1 MRSSIRQSLQPA
13 SLLLAAIT
21 LPLFAQ
27 IPTGSIRGI
36 ITDPHGA
43 IVQKAGITVSNQST
57 GDTRRSSS
65 DDDGIYA
72 VDNLLPGEY
81 QVRIERQGFA
91 TQLLKLNV
99 QVGSTTSGDASL
111 TIGSTTQVINVTADA
126 PIIDKSNYKI
136 DGVITRQKVEAMPLN
151 GRNFLQLALLE
162 PGVAVSAGNPGG
174 DSNNLFNVS
183 VGGAPAS
190 LTRIT
195 VDGASVI
202 DPATGFVAQN
212 FSTETIQEFQ
222 ISTFNFD
229 LSTGVTSVGAIN
241 IVSRTGTNQLLGSAF
256 MFFRDRKISAFPG
269 LERSAANPEPAF
281 RRFQYG
287 GALGG
292 PIKKDRVHFFAN
304 IEGLNQDAA
313 FTVIHT
319 GFAGFSQ
326 FNNTTSSPYD
336 GVIANGR
343 VDFRLDDRH
352 NLFARYSHDS
362 NSTFAPSALNTLPSN
377 WRNNSND
384 NHNAQAGWVSVIS
397 ATLANDLRFSL
408 HRIRNDSA
416 LPGAEQCPPG
426 TPPCLGLG
434 NALVIINNTNLNFG
448 NSFDA
453 PQFRQLNRYQT
464 VDNLNWQK
472 GSHRLRFGG
481 EWEHNTGHGSWAFLD
496 PAIIILHDPRDVMAL
511 NSQIASLPE
520 PFKST
525 LTIPLPQ
532 AFTSGGKLK
541 IDDILRL
548 PFIFG
553 VAGIGDPVQPPPF
566 NSDKARRNNRFRF
579 YAQDSWL
586 ARPGFTF
593 SYGVAYQFETNLLNH
608 DLAKPPMT
616 RALLGSTEPSGKDAD
631 NIAPAIGI
639 AWDPG
644 NKGQTVIRGGA
655 GIYYDT
661 ILFKTRGT
669 ERATIGPAGNG
680 RAAVQS
686 GYFRNT
692 LEFPQIP
699 NLISPFNLIN
709 PPIGVSLDFRTIP
722 TKFTGAHFLSLLKS
736 QTPVIQDL
744 MNRFGAAGFTGVDF
758 FKTAADPTNVI
769 APDVQTPYAEHFSA
783 GVQQQLPRNMSLSV
797 DFVLRL
803 RVHTLM
809 QNDFNLF
816 NRARALGGPVIRA
829 CTAQESVDPAAQCSN
844 GPIEVVQTGG
854 RDRYKAMLVRLDK
867 RFTDRYQF
875 TASYALSSLTGYFT
889 REDQTDWFGH
899 YGPLD
904 ADARHRFTFSGIA
917 DLPLGFRASLIGV
930 FVSRAPF
937 NARLPGTIDIDGDG
951 TFGDT
956 LPGLGVNSLGRS
968 VNKFELHRAV
978 IDFNTNFAGSRDAH
992 GAFIPSITLPES
1004 FEFGDH
1010 FQSYDVR
1017 FSKLVKFSEKRW
1029 IEGFVEVFNLLNIAN
1044 LGGFSQTLDNSFG
1057 QPTQRAGQ
1065 NFGIGGPR
1073 AFQIGGRFTF

>member
-1 MRSSIRQSLQPA
+1 MRFPVRQSLPA
-13 SLLLAAIT
+13 ALLLLAAIS
-21 LPLFAQ
+21 LPLSAQ
-27 IPTGSIRGI
+27 NPAGSIRGTV
-36 ITDPHGA
+36 TDPQGA
-43 IVQKAGITVSNQST
+43 VIYNASVTVSNQAT
-57 GDTRRSSS
+57 GDARKASTSN
-65 DDDGIYA
+65 DGSYS
-72 VDNLLPGEY
+72 VDNLPPGEY
-81 QVRIERQGFA
+81 QVRIEHQGFA
-91 TQLLKLNV
+91 TQLLTLTV
-99 QVGSTTSGDASL
+99 QVGNATSGDASL
-111 TIGSTTQVINVTADA
+111 IIGSTSQVINVTADT
-126 PIIDKSNYKI
+126 PIIDKSNYKV

-162 PGVAVSAGNPGG
+162 PGVAVSATNPGG

-229 LSTGVTSVGAIN
+229 LSTGITSVGAIN
-241 IVSRTGTNQLLGSAF
+241 IVSRTGTNLFQGSAF
-256 MFFRDRKISAFPG
+256 VFFRDRRLSAFPG

-287 GALGG
+287 GAVGG
-292 PIKKDRVHFFAN
+292 PIKKDRAHFFVN
-304 IEGLNQDAA
+304 LEGLNQDAA
-313 FTVIHT
+313 FTVVHT

-326 FNNTTSSPYD
+326 FNHTTISPYD

-343 VDFRLDDRH
+343 TDFRLNDQH

-377 WRNNSND
+377 WRNNSNH
-384 NHNAQAGWVSVIS
+384 NHNVQVGAVSIFRPNLV
-397 ATLANDLRFSL
+397 NDLRFST
-408 HRIRNDSA
+408 HRIRNDSL
-416 LPGAEQCPPG
+416 LPTVEQCPPDS
-426 TPPCLGLG
+426 PPCLGLG
-434 NALVIINNTNLNFG
+434 NALVIINNTNLTFG

-472 GSHRLRFGG
+472 ASHRLRFGG
-481 EWEHNTGHGSWAFLD
+481 EWEHNTGHGKWAFLD
-496 PAIIILHDPRDVMAL
+496 PAVIILHDPRDVMSL
-511 NSQIASLPE
+511 NAQIATLPE

-525 LTIPLPQ
+525 LTIPLPR
-532 AFTSGGKLK
+532 AFTAGGALT
-541 IDDILRL
+541 INDILQL

-566 NSDKARRNNRFRF
+566 NRDQAKHNNRYRF

-586 ARPGFTF
+586 ARPGFTL
-593 SYGVAYQFETNLLNH
+593 SYGLAYQFESNLLNH
-608 DLAKPPMT
+608 DLKKPLMT
-616 RALLGSTEPSGKDAD
+616 QPLLGKTAPSGKDF
-631 NIAPAIGI
+631 NNVAPAVGF
-639 AWDPG
+639 AWDAG
-644 NKGQTVIRGGA
+644 NKGRTVIRGGA

-661 ILFKTRGT
+661 ILFITRGT

-692 LEFPQIP
+692 IPFPQIP
-699 NLISPFNLIN
+699 NLPSPINLIN
-709 PPIGVSLDFRTIP
+709 PPLGVSLDFRTIP
-722 TKFTGAHFLSLLKS
+722 TKFTGAHFLSQLRG
-736 QTPVIQDL
+736 QTPVIQEL

-758 FKTAADPTNVI
+758 FKTAADPSNVI
-769 APDVQTPYAEHFSA
+769 APDVQTPYAAHFSL
-783 GVQQQLPRNMSLSV
+783 GVQRQLPQNMSVSIDV
-797 DFVLRL
+797 VLRQ

-816 NRARALGGPVIRA
+816 NRAKSRGGPVIRA
-829 CTAQESVDPAAQCSN
+829 CDAAESVEPSAQCSN
-844 GPIEVVQTGG
+844 GPIEVLQSSG
-854 RDRYKAMLVRLDK
+854 RDRYQAMLLRLDK
-867 RFTDRYQF
+867 RFTNRYQF
-875 TASYALSSLTGYFT
+875 TAAYALSSLTGYFT
-889 REDQTDWFGH
+889 TEDQTDWFAN

-917 DLPLGFRASLIGV
+917 ELPLGFRASLIGV

-937 NARLPGTIDIDGDG
+937 NARLPGTIDVNGDG

-956 LPGLGVNSLGRS
+956 LPGLKVNSLGRGIA
-968 VNKFELHRAV
+968 KFELHRLI
-978 IDFNTNFAGSRDAH
+978 IDFNENFAGQRDAH
-992 GAFIPSITLPES
+992 GAFISPVALPAA
-1004 FEFGDH
+1004 FEFSDR

-1017 FSKLVKFSEKRW
+1017 FSKTVKFSERRR

-1044 LGGFSQTLDNSFG
+1044 LGGYSQTLDGSFG
-1057 QPTQRAGQ
+1057 QPTQRVGQ

-1073 AFQIGGRFTF
+1073 ALQIGGRFTF

>member
-1 MRSSIRQSLQPA
+1 MRFPLRQTLPA
-13 SLLLAAIT
+13 TIVLLAAIA
-21 LPLFAQ
+21 LPLIAQ
-27 IPTGSIRGI
+27 TPVGSIRGVV
-36 ITDPHGA
+36 TDQQGA
-43 IVQKAGITVSNQST
+43 VIQNAGITVFNQAT
-57 GDTRRSSS
+57 GDVRKARTGG
-65 DDDGIYA
+65 DGIYA

-81 QVRIERQGFA
+81 KVKIERQGFA
-91 TQLLKLNV
+91 TQLLTLIV
-99 QVGSTTSGDASL
+99 QVGSASSGDASL
-111 TIGSTTQVINVTADA
+111 TIGSTTQVINITAET
-126 PIIDKSNYKI
+126 PIIDKSNYKV

-151 GRNFLQLALLE
+151 GRNFLQLAMLE
-162 PGVAVSAGNPGG
+162 PGVAVSSTNPGG

-229 LSTGVTSVGAIN
+229 LSTGITSVGAIN
-241 IVSRTGTNQLLGSAF
+241 IVSRTGTNQLQGSAF
-256 MFFRDRKISAFPG
+256 MFFRDRKLAAFPG
-269 LERSAANPEPAF
+269 LERNPANPEPAF

-292 PIKKDRVHFFAN
+292 PIKKDRAHFFVN

-313 FTVIHT
+313 FTVVHT

-326 FNNTTSSPYD
+326 FNNTTISPYD

-343 VDFRLDDRH
+343 ADFRLDDRH

-384 NHNAQAGWVSVIS
+384 THNAQAGLASVFR
-397 ATLANDLRFSL
+397 AKLVNDLRFSM
-408 HRIRNDSA
+408 HRIRNDSL
-416 LPGAEQCPPG
+416 LPRPGQCPADS
-426 TPPCLGLG
+426 PPCLGLG
-434 NALVIINNTNLNFG
+434 NALVIINNTNLIFG

-472 GSHRLRFGG
+472 GSHSLRIGG

-496 PAIIILHDPRDVMAL
+496 PAVIILHDPRDVMAL
-511 NSQIASLPE
+511 NSQIATLPE

-532 AFTSGGKLK
+532 AFTTGGKLT
-541 IDDILRL
+541 INDILQL

-566 NSDKARRNNRFRF
+566 NSDQARRNNRYRF
-579 YAQDSWL
+579 YAQDAWL
-586 ARPGFTF
+586 ARSGFTL
-593 SYGVAYQFETNLLNH
+593 SYGLAYQFESNLLNH
-608 DLAKPPMT
+608 DLKKPEMT
-616 RALLGSTEPSGKDAD
+616 RILLGSVEPSGKDI
-631 NIAPAIGI
+631 NNLAPAAGF
-639 AWDPG
+639 AWDVG
-644 NKGQTVIRGGA
+644 AKGRTVIRGGA

-661 ILFKTRGT
+661 ILFRTRGT

-692 LEFPQIP
+692 IQFPQIP
-699 NLISPFNLIN
+699 NLPSPINLIN
-709 PPIGVSLDFRTIP
+709 PPLGVSLDFRTIP
-722 TKFTGAHFLSLLKS
+722 TKFTGAHFLSILKS
-736 QTPVIQDL
+736 QTPVIQEL

-758 FKTAADPTNVI
+758 FKTAADPSNVI
-769 APDVQTPYAEHFSA
+769 APDVQTPYASHFSL
-783 GVQQQLPRNMSLSV
+783 GVQRQLPQNMSLSV
-797 DFVLRL
+797 DVVLRH

-816 NRARALGGPVIRA
+816 NRARSRGGPVIRS
-829 CTAQESVDPAAQCSN
+829 CDTAESVDPVAQCSN
-844 GPIEVVQTGG
+844 GPIEVLQSSG

-875 TASYALSSLTGYFT
+875 TAAYALSSLTGYFT
-889 REDQTDWFGH
+889 NEDQTDWFAH

-917 DLPLGFRASLIGV
+917 DLPLGLRASLIGA

-937 NARLPGTIDIDGDG
+937 NARLPGTIDINGDG

-956 LPGLGVNSLGRS
+956 LPGLKLNSLGRG
-968 VNKFELHRAV
+968 VAKFELHRMV
-978 IDFNTNFAGSRDAH
+978 IDFNESFAGRRDAH
-992 GAFIPSITLPES
+992 GAFISPITLPDA

-1017 FSKLVKFSEKRW
+1017 FSKLIKFSERRR
-1029 IEGFVEVFNLLNIAN
+1029 IEGFVEVFNLMNIAN
-1044 LGGFSQTLDNSFG
+1044 LSGYSQTLDNSFG
-1057 QPTQRAGQ
+1057 RATQRVGQ

-1073 AFQIGGRFTF
+1073 ALQIGGRFTF